1 MALLHRP
8 GARSYRWPTPRRG
21 DPRRHGGD
29 RGAVT
34 VEAALALG
42 CLAATT
48 ALAIAAIASVGASV
62 RCTDAARELA
72 RAAARGEPDH
82 GRAVAARLAPPGA
95 RIVLTIRGDEATAEV
110 TAAPVS
116 ALPVR
121 VSGRAVAVLEPG
133 VAAAPAPAPLTAA
146 PAPAPPEGTPP

>member
-1 MALLHRP
+1 MALLHRS
-8 GARSYRWPTPRRG
+8 GTRWYRRWILRRRVL
-21 DPRRHGGD
+21 PPHGGD

-95 RIVLTIRGDEATAEV
+95 RIVLTIRGDEATADV
-110 TAAPVS
+110 TVAPVS

-133 VAAAPAPAPLTAA
+133 VSADAV
-146 PAPAPPEGTPP
+146 PAPPGGTPP

>member
-1 MALLHRP
+1 MALLHRS
-8 GARSYRWPTPRRG
+8 GIRRHRRRVPR
-21 DPRRHGGD
+21 PRVRPQHGGD

-95 RIVLTIRGDEATAEV
+95 RIVLTIRGDEATADV
-110 TAAPVS
+110 TVAPVS

-133 VAAAPAPAPLTAA
+133 VSAAVV
-146 PAPAPPEGTPP
+146 PAPPDGTPP

>member
-1 MALLHRP
+1 MALPHRS
-8 GARSYRWPTPRRG
+8 GILGYRRRTPAVAV
-21 DPRRHGGD
+21 PPLHGGD

-48 ALAIAAIASVGASV
+48 ALAIAAITSVGASV

-95 RIVLTIRGDEATAEV
+95 RIVLTIRGDEATADV
-110 TAAPVS
+110 TVAPVS

-133 VAAAPAPAPLTAA
+133 VSAVV
-146 PAPAPPEGTPP
+146 PAPPDGTPP

>member
-1 MALLHRP
+1 MALLHRS
-8 GARSYRWPTPRRG
+8 GIRWYQRRIL
-21 DPRRHGGD
+21 RRRVPPQHGGD

-48 ALAIAAIASVGASV
+48 ALAVAAIVSVGASV

-82 GRAVAARLAPPGA
+82 GRVVAARLAPPGA
-95 RIVLTIRGDEATAEV
+95 RIVLTIRGDEATADV
-110 TAAPVS
+110 TVAPVS

-133 VAAAPAPAPLTAA
+133 VSGGAV
-146 PAPAPPEGTPP
+146 PAPPDGTPP